1 MNTLKFKFR
10 YESLLSYREHLK
22 EKAAVEFARSQSD
35 VRKIDEQI
43 KAYSDE
49 VTKANDDL
57 EKKTRDTMSSNEIIN
72 HSEFINA
79 LLIRIEIKK
88 MERLKAEQVLFQKRK
103 NLLEKSRQCKVFEKL
118 KEKDFEKW
126 HHDQNQLELKEINE
140 AAVIRYGKTFL

>member
-1 MNTLKFKFR
+1 MKFKFR
-10 YESLLSYREHLK
+10 YESLLSYQEHLK

-57 EKKTRDTMSSNEIIN
+57 EKKMRDTMSSNEIIN

-79 LLIRIEIKK
+79 LLIRIELKK

-140 AAVIRYGKTFL
+140 AAVTRYGKTFL